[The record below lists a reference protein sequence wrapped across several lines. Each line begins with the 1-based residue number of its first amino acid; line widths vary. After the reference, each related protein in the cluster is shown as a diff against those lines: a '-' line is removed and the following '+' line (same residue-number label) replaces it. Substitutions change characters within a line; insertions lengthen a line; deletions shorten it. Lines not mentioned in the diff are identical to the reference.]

1 MMEKKPS
8 PKKINFIVQICL
20 HTFIGLRDKNEIQLK
35 TSDLPH
41 IKNKREIH
49 LTQILDKYSRLGSL
63 KLTPFQKT
71 V

>member
-1 MMEKKPS
+1 MLTYIYRLKR
-8 PKKINFIVQICL
+8 Q
-20 HTFIGLRDKNEIQLK
+20 KNKIQLK

>member
-1 MMEKKPS
+1 MLTHIHRLKRQK
-8 PKKINFIVQICL
+8 
-20 HTFIGLRDKNEIQLK
+20 IQLK